1 MTDRPDPDRPDSDR
15 PDSDRPD
22 QHDAE
27 PPAGPGG
34 ILDGLK
40 VLELSQNAAI
50 PHCGR
55 LLAGLGAD
63 VVKVEPPGGDA
74 MRGLASLGPNEARAY
89 AVINPGKRSIAIDLN
104 ATGANEVV
112 DALFRWADVA
122 LVAFKRSDLARYN
135 IGWDHA
141 RTVNPT
147 LVHLTHTALGPHGP
161 DADQGGYDVLVQ
173 GRSGVGFI
181 MNRSRNGVPLPTRP
195 AIHDFATGIAAAFAV
210 MAGLLHRDRTGEGQR
225 VDASLLGTAMSLGLA
240 NMAFFPTLDA
250 EPIAEFAAD
259 LAVLREAGVDF
270 DQQREM
276 YEDRIQA
283 GQGAF
288 RLYFRHY
295 KTADG
300 LLSVAGLS
308 RGLWLKFHNIT
319 KLPVPDVSDPSTAEF
334 QAIVEQA
341 EALFLQKTTAEW
353 TTILEAAGYPCGP
366 YNLPY
371 EAMAD
376 PQVLANDYVVE
387 LDHPVFGPYT
397 TAGMP
402 VSFEK
407 AASGIRGPSPVL
419 GADTRDVLV
428 EAGLSDRRIDELAAA
443 AVIIEDG

>member
-1 MTDRPDPDRPDSDR
+1 MTDQSEHRQPGNR
-15 PDSDRPD
+15 
-22 QHDAE
+22 
-27 PPAGPGG
+27 GG
-34 ILDGLK
+34 ILDGIK

-55 LLAGLGAD
+55 LLAGLGSD

-74 MRGLASLGPNEARAY
+74 MRGLATLGPNESRAF
-89 AVINPGKRSIAIDLN
+89 AVINPGKRSIVIDLN
-104 ATGANEVV
+104 AKGAGEVI

-141 RTVNPT
+141 RTVNT
-147 LVHLTHTALGPHGP
+147 RLVHLTHTPLGPNGP
-161 DADQGGYDVLVQ
+161 EADQGGYDVLVQ

-181 MNRSRNGVPLPTRP
+181 MNRSKNGVPLPTRP

-210 MAGLLHRDRTGEGQR
+210 MAGLRHRDHTGEGQR

-240 NMAFFPTLDA
+240 TLAFFPTLDT

-276 YEDRIQA
+276 YEDRVQA

-295 KTADG
+295 RTADG
-300 LLSVAGLS
+300 LISVAGLS
-308 RGLWLKFHNIT
+308 RGLWLKFHNVT
-319 KLPVPDVSDPSTAEF
+319 GLPVPDVSDPSTPEF
-334 QAIVEQA
+334 QSVVDQA
-341 EALFLQKTTAEW
+341 EALFAEKTTAEW
-353 TTILEAAGYPCGP
+353 TDILEAAGYPCGP

-371 EAMAD
+371 EALAD

-428 EAGLSDRRIDELAAA
+428 EAGLTARQIDDLAAA
-443 AVIIEDG
+443 RVIIDGG

>member
-1 MTDRPDPDRPDSDR
+1 MTDQSEQGRPGIR
-15 PDSDRPD
+15 
-22 QHDAE
+22 
-27 PPAGPGG
+27 GG
-34 ILDGLK
+34 ILDGIK

-74 MRGLASLGPNEARAY
+74 MRGLAALGPNESRAF
-89 AVINPGKRSIAIDLN
+89 AVINPGKRSIAVDLN
-104 ATGANEVV
+104 AEGAGEVI

-122 LVAFKRSDLARYN
+122 LVAFKRSDLARYD

-141 RTVNPT
+141 RTINPR
-147 LVHLTHTALGPHGP
+147 LVHLTHTPLGPNGP
-161 DADQGGYDVLVQ
+161 EADQGGYDVLIQ

-181 MNRSRNGVPLPTRP
+181 MNRSKNGVPLPTRP

-210 MAGLLHRDRTGEGQR
+210 MAGLRHRDHTGEGQR

-240 NMAFFPTLDA
+240 TLAFFPTLDA

-270 DQQREM
+270 DQQREI
-276 YEDRIQA
+276 YEDRVQA

-300 LLSVAGLS
+300 LISVAGLS
-308 RGLWLKFHNIT
+308 RGLWLKFHNVT

-334 QAIVEQA
+334 QSVVDQA
-341 EALFLQKTTAEW
+341 EALFAEKTTAEW
-353 TTILEAAGYPCGP
+353 TAILEAAGYPCGP

-371 EAMAD
+371 EALAD

-407 AASGIRGPSPVL
+407 AASGIRGPSPVF
-419 GADTRDVLV
+419 GADTRDVLA
-428 EAGLSDRRIDELAAA
+428 EAGLTGPQIDDLAAA
-443 AVIIEDG
+443 AVIIEGG